1 MTVTPINSLG
11 NYSSYKF
18 VVYPGIKSSAGE
30 PIFTGKVYSIKTGME
45 DSDKFDR
52 IDDEELLTL
61 VQKQT
66 FSYFWDFGHPD
77 CGMARERSTSGNTVT
92 TGGTGFG
99 VMSII
104 VAAERNFYYKRSSL
118 GANPKDCNFSGY
130 KMREISWRL
139 CTLDTWRQR
148 FYTPV

>member
-1 MTVTPINSLG
+1 MDDDNKKVTVTPINSLG

-66 FSYFWDFGHPD
+66 FSYFRDMGSYAVWRATKVTGQYDAKTFQVKARPVEPVD
-77 CGMARERSTSGNTVT
+77 NLRPGMSVLL
-92 TGGTGFG
+92 
-99 VMSII
+99 
-104 VAAERNFYYKRSSL
+104 KRD
-118 GANPKDCNFSGY
+118 K
-130 KMREISWRL
+130 K
-139 CTLDTWRQR
+139 
-148 FYTPV
+148 